1 MVRQHQILP
10 VQEVPTQALQQLA
23 QLRRQL
29 RRVVRHVRVQ
39 PRRSAARWQYRHQG
53 LVGGGVEAVV
63 GHGGR
68 EQGGGGQ
75 WGEAGDAVG
84 AEGLRQ
90 LRDGRLGFE
99 GVEGAFP
106 GREVG
111 VNCWAENAGSAIF
124 II

>member
-10 VQEVPTQALQQLA
+10 VQKVPAQGPQQLA
-23 QLRRQL
+23 QQRRQL

-39 PRRSAARWQYRHQG
+39 PRRSAARRQYRHQG

-75 WGEAGDAVG
+75 RGEAVG
-84 AEGLRQ
+84 AEDLRQ

-99 GVEGAFP
+99 GVQGAFP

-111 VNCWAENAGSAIF
+111 VDCWAENTGSAIF

>member
-1 MVRQHQILP
+1 MLRQQQILP
-10 VQEVPTQALQQLA
+10 VQKVPAQALQQLA

-39 PRRSAARWQYRHQG
+39 QRRSAARRQYRHQG

-68 EQGGGGQ
+68 EQGGSGQ

-84 AEGLRQ
+84 AEGLGQ
-90 LRDGRLGFE
+90 LRDGGLGFE

-111 VNCWAENAGSAIF
+111 VDCWAENTGSAILV
-124 II
+124 I

>member
-10 VQEVPTQALQQLA
+10 VQEVSAQGPQHLA
-23 QLRRQL
+23 QQRRQL

-39 PRRSAARWQYRHQG
+39 PRRSAARRQYRHEG
-53 LVGGGVEAVV
+53 LVGAGVEAVV

-75 WGEAGDAVG
+75 RGEAGDAVG
-84 AEGLRQ
+84 AECLGQ

-99 GVEGAFP
+99 GVQGAFP

-111 VNCWAENAGSAIF
+111 VDCWAENTGSAILV
-124 II
+124 I